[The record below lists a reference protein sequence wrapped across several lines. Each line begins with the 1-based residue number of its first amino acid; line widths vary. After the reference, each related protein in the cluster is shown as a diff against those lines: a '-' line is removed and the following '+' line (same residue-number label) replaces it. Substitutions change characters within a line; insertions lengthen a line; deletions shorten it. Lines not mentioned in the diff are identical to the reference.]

1 MLNGTRVGVG
11 GRVAVGE
18 GVNVMATVD
27 VDTLAGL
34 LLGMGV
40 FPLAE
45 MKGSYVGKVAGSS
58 MLRVQE
64 TSRLASSTAEVI
76 LEKDM
81 DVILPKDEF
90 CK

>member
-1 MLNGTRVGVG
+1 ME
-11 GRVAVGE
+11 VGE
-18 GVNVMATVD
+18 GVNVSGATD
-27 VDTLAGL
+27 VVAIAGL
-34 LLGMGV
+34 LLARGV

-45 MKGSYVGKVAGSS
+45 MNGSYVGKVAGSS

-81 DVILPKDEF
+81 DVILPKDKF
-90 CK
+90 YK

>member
-45 MKGSYVGKVAGSS
+45 MKGSYVGTVAGSS

-81 DVILPKDEF
+81 EVILPKDVF